1 MTDQKE
7 EFWKSKLSALLHDPL
22 TKALDIPGH
31 DTLANEIKEL
41 LGIPKERGAEDH
53 VASAM
58 DRFPLPYER
67 KEYREKQIQV
77 SWEETKLIHPFSGEE
92 LHEVKEKISNNVD
105 VEKFIETFVETFKE
119 TLEELKNKN
128 NDDYE
133 KLYHAVWWNLPW
145 LVDGAQFLPAD
156 TRVPN
161 HSIVDHLDIT
171 AALRSCV
178 TENKKVEASLIAVSI
193 GPVQDLIAQ
202 ARKTKDLW
210 AGSYLLSYLIY
221 SAIEVIGLEYGFDS
235 IIYPY
240 LRGIPFVKKTL
251 EKKKVHLGDYYPL
264 PAMSEKVASLPNIFV
279 AVVPTNEADDV
290 IEKCKKAI
298 EERWKK
304 LAEDARGEI
313 TKRVRSRD
321 VEDFKVEIF
330 DKQAELFPSINAA
343 SYPLLSHVNA
353 ADIMNEHFVNSG
365 VEAYSSALETIRKN
379 GGYEVNPGAYYRYS
393 YRILTSKLAAIKN
406 IRYFPGFEDTDG
418 VEIGNADDFGGGVK
432 ACVIFKEIDEEGNE
446 RRDLL
451 GALNAVKRVMPDVLK
466 LETRYES
473 TSHIALHNKANE
485 KLKKAFENGT
495 ISEEEAFRKLK
506 NAYFA
511 VLLMDGDR
519 MGKWVSGD
527 MAPELKNLVHEKV
540 KEAFERGDELKEAWK
555 TLVKL
560 KSIQPAYHKGL
571 SRTLGIFSSLVEK
584 VVEKYE
590 GMLVYCGGD
599 DVLALL
605 PADRV
610 LECANDLRKLYSGE
624 DFELNSED
632 GCSYSAKD
640 GVLWKDGIP
649 IAPLMGEKASMSA
662 GIVVVN
668 HKFPLQVAL
677 QMAKEAEKYA
687 KETLGREAF
696 ALQVVRRSGQITRV
710 GAKWDLDNV
719 PDIPKTLEELIDDM
733 EKLKVSHRSLY
744 KLLPVDLPLFEDDI
758 DKLVDYVLRRSVPKP
773 KDEEKKE
780 KLEEYKQG
788 LKDFIT
794 AVGGMYR
801 NLEYYPYYLKA
812 PIDLL
817 LAVRLIKRGEER

>member
-22 TKALDIPGH
+22 TKAFDILGHDNLADKIKDFLDIPK
-31 DTLANEIKEL
+31 D
-41 LGIPKERGAEDH
+41 RGEEDH

-58 DRFPLPYER
+58 DRFPLPFEQN
-67 KEYREKQIQV
+67 REKQIKV
-77 SWEETKLIHPFSGEE
+77 SWEETRLVHPFSGKE
-92 LHEVKEKISNNVD
+92 LSGLKEKLFNDI
-105 VEKFIETFVETFKE
+105 EKAREI
-119 TLEELKNKN
+119 LDNLKNKN
-128 NDDYE
+128 NDYE

-156 TRVPN
+156 TRVSN

-171 AALRSCV
+171 AALKGCI
-178 TENKKVEASLIAVSI
+178 NNNGKVEASLIAVSI
-193 GPVQDLIAQ
+193 GPVQELIAQ

-221 SAIEVIGLEYGFDS
+221 GAIEQIGLEYGFDS

-240 LRGIPFVKKTL
+240 LRGISFVKKTL
-251 EKKKVHLGDYYPL
+251 EEKQIHLGGYYEL
-264 PAMSEKVASLPNIFV
+264 PTMSSKVASLPNIFV
-279 AVVPTNEADDV
+279 AIVPSGEADDV
-290 IEKCKKAI
+290 IEKCKQTI
-298 EERWKK
+298 NERWQK
-304 LAEDARGEI
+304 LADDAKNEI
-313 TKRVRSRD
+313 MKKFRSKD
-321 VEDFKVEIF
+321 VKEYFNVDVFSKQTEI
-330 DKQAELFPSINAA
+330 FPSINAT
-343 SYPLLSHVNA
+343 SYPLLSHDNA
-353 ADIMNEHFVNSG
+353 VDVVKEHFVNSG
-365 VEAYSSALETIRKN
+365 VEDYSNALKTIRNN

-393 YRILTSKLAAIKN
+393 YRILMSKLAAIKN

-418 VEIGNADDFGGGVK
+418 VGIGDADDFGAGVK
-432 ACVIFKEIDEEGNE
+432 ACVIFKEVDKEGNE

-466 LETRYES
+466 LKTRYES

-495 ISEEEAFRKLK
+495 ISEEEEAFRKLK

-519 MGKWVSGD
+519 MGKWVRGD
-527 MAPELKNLVHEKV
+527 NAPKLEDLVHEKV
-540 KEAFERGDELKEAWK
+540 KEAFESGDKLKEAWEK
-555 TLVKL
+555 LVEL

-610 LECANDLRKLYSGE
+610 LECANDLRKLYTGK
-624 DFELNSED
+624 DFELED
-632 GCSYSAKD
+632 S
-640 GVLWKDGIP
+640 KDGIKIKFEAKNGILWKNEKP

-662 GIVVVN
+662 GIAVVN

-677 QMAKEAEKYA
+677 QMAREAEKYA
-687 KETLGREAF
+687 KDTLGRNAF
-696 ALQVVRRSGQITRV
+696 ALLVVRRSGQITRV
-710 GAKWDLDNV
+710 GANWYLDNV
-719 PDIPKTLEELIDDM
+719 PDVPKALLDLVNEM
-733 EKLKVSHRSLY
+733 EDLKVSHRSLY
-744 KLLPVDLPLFEDDI
+744 KLLPVDLPLFENDI
-758 DKLVDYVLRRSVPKP
+758 DKLVDYVLKRSVPKP
-773 KDEEKKE
+773 KDEEKK
-780 KLEEYKQG
+780 KQLEEYKQR
-788 LKDFIT
+788 LKNLIT
-794 AVGGMYR
+794 AVNTMYK
-801 NLEYYPYYLKA
+801 NLENKKNYHYQPHSLNA

-817 LAVRLIKRGEER
+817 LSVRLMKRGEEK